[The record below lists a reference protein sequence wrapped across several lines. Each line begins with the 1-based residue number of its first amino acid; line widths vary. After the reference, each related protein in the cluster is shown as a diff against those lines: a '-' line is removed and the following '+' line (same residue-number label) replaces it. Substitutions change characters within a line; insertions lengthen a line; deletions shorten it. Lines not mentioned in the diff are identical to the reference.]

1 MRRPIATVLAGPSAL
16 LREGLTRIL
25 DEVDFRVIA
34 SAACVDD
41 GFLLAVPQDRP
52 ILLIIDAGDDLSAV
66 VPQVA
71 LFKERRPNGRV
82 VILADH
88 DQPDD
93 LLDVFQAGA
102 NACFIKITPCNA
114 LVKYLELVML
124 GETILPAAMLSLLL
138 DRTDDREE
146 NHQHGAPARDVTTS
160 PEEYL
165 EPESRDMPRLS
176 ERERC
181 ILHYLIEGESN
192 KVIARKI
199 DIAEATVKVHIKA
212 ILRKIRVQN
221 RTQAAIWAMS
231 NASYISTKSN
241 GSGGPAKPAVDPPL
255 VAHPLRNDGSD
266 RHDKP
271 PTRLLTG
278 FPNGDLLTDGIG
290 PASRVIAVPRPRS
303 RG

>member
-25 DEVDFRVIA
+25 DEVDFRVTA
-34 SAACVDD
+34 SAAWVDD
-41 GFLLAVPQDRP
+41 GVLLAAPQDRP
-52 ILLIIDAGDDLSAV
+52 VLLIIDAGDDLRGV
-66 VPQVA
+66 VRQIT

-93 LLDVFQAGA
+93 LVEIFQAGA
-102 NACFIKITPCNA
+102 NAYFIKITPCNA
-114 LVKYLELVML
+114 LVKYFELVML
-124 GETILPAAMLSLLL
+124 GETILPAAMLSLLP
-138 DRTDDREE
+138 DHSDDHEE
-146 NHQHGAPARDVTTS
+146 NNQHGALVRDVRRS
-160 PEEYL
+160 PDEYL
-165 EPESRDMPRLS
+165 EPEGRDMPRLS

-181 ILHYLIEGESN
+181 ILQYLIEGESN

-231 NASYISTKSN
+231 NASYISSKSN
-241 GSGGPAKPAVDPPL
+241 GSGGPDKPAVDPPL
-255 VAHPLRNDGSD
+255 VAHPLGNDGSD
-266 RHDKP
+266 RHDKSP
-271 PTRLLTG
+271 ARLLTG
-278 FPNGDLLTDGIG
+278 FTNGDLLTNGIG